1 MADTEHAL
9 FSASKAPRW
18 INCPGSIA
26 LEPAVKTSN
35 RYADE
40 GTAAHTLAALC
51 LTEGQPA
58 IAFAGRL
65 IDVGASKFEVDED
78 MLENVQAYVDY
89 CNALR
94 LIGDMSLV
102 EHRVDYSSCIGQ
114 PDSFG
119 TADFLCLVGSELIV
133 VDLKYGMGVQVDA
146 EENEQLMLYALGAL
160 EYFELV
166 ASVTAVRLVIHQPRK
181 SHLSEWET
189 TPEALRKFAEH
200 ATTRAAYA
208 VMPDAASKFLV
219 PGEKQCKFCPAK
231 ATCPALR
238 SEVLKTIAPS
248 VAASDAGFDDLTADE
263 LRDVQIEAAMAEAS
277 GVDVHPNEV
286 TAAILPKLDMI
297 KDWVEAVKTYAHR
310 ELLNGRSVPGYKLV
324 AGRKGARAWAD
335 PAEAERTMKSMR
347 LKIDEMYEFSL
358 ISPTTAE
365 KRLKDAPRRWNRVS
379 GLIIQKDGAPT
390 IAPITDRRPALAIGN
405 PADAFEPVDQGAD
418 LV

>member
-1 MADTEHAL
+1 MADAEHAL

-26 LEPAVKTSN
+26 LEPAEKTSS

-51 LTEGQPA
+51 LTEGQPT

-65 IDVGASKFEVDED
+65 IDVGPNRFEVDED
-78 MLENVQAYVDY
+78 MLENVQSYVDY

-102 EHRVDYSSCIGQ
+102 EHRVDYSACIGQ
-114 PDSFG
+114 PNSFG
-119 TADFLCLVGSELIV
+119 TSDFLCLVGTELIV

-146 EENEQLMLYALGAL
+146 TENEQLMLYALGAL

-200 ATTRAAYA
+200 AATRAAYA
-208 VMPDAASKFLV
+208 TMPDAADKFLV

-231 ATCPALR
+231 ATCPAIRADVLR
-238 SEVLKTIAPS
+238 TIAPS
-248 VAASDAGFDDLTADE
+248 VAASDVGFDDLTAE
-263 LRDVQIEAAMAEAS
+263 VMLSPKNPNDVLAA
-277 GVDVHPNEV
+277 V
-286 TAAILPKLDMI
+286 LPKLDMI
-297 KDWVEAVKTYAHR
+297 SDWCDAVKTHAR
-310 ELLNGRSVPGYKLV
+310 AELLNGREVPGYKLV
-324 AGRKGARAWAD
+324 TGRKGARAWTDAT
-335 PAEAERTMKSMR
+335 EAEKVMKSMR
-347 LKIDEMYEFSL
+347 LKQDEMYDFSL

-365 KRLKDAPRRWNRVS
+365 KRLKDTPKRWNRIS
-379 GLIIQKDGAPT
+379 ALIVQKDGAPT
-390 IAPITDRRPALAIGN
+390 IAPASDNRPAIVIGD
-405 PADAFEPVDQGAD
+405 PGDAFEPVDQGAD